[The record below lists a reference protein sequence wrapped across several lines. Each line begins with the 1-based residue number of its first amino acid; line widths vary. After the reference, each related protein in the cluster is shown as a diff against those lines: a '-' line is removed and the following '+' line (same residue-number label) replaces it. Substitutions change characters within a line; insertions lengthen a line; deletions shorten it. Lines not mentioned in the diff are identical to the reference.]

1 MKTEIS
7 KEEISKTEISKEEI
21 SSNGR
26 KIVGTAAAC
35 PVCPHH
41 CRLMDGQYGRC
52 GARKNENGKIICDN
66 YGKVTALALDP
77 IEKKPLRHFFPG
89 SMILSVGS
97 YGCNLS
103 CPFCQNHE
111 ISMARSENTGWRM
124 MRPEELADLAEDC
137 RGRGNI
143 GVAFTYNE
151 PLAGYEFVRETARLV
166 HERGM
171 KNVLV
176 TNGTAK
182 LPVLEE
188 LLPYIDAMNIDLKGF
203 TEEYYRKLGG
213 SLETVKEFIRRAAK
227 ECHVELTT
235 LIVPGENDSAEE
247 MEREA
252 EWIASVDSEIVLHVT
267 RFFPRYRMT
276 DRKATDVEEVYRL
289 RDAAGKYLKYVY
301 TGNC

>member
-7 KEEISKTEISKEEI
+7 KEEISKTEI

-151 PLAGYEFVRETARLV
+151 PLAGYEFVRDTVRLV